1 MAIYVAIL
9 GFTTQWR
16 FMQETVVLTCDLP
29 FFSWRCSM
37 SFMAH
42 PANSGHKQAG
52 KKSRTRR
59 SAAGR
64 RSEGKKPLIYIVD
77 DEALLLDL
85 AEASLAPGGYRI
97 KKFADPADALKS
109 FAREKP
115 RPDMLVTD
123 YAMGK
128 MNGLELLEKCR
139 TFNPQLKCVLL
150 SGTVG
155 AEVVLNAPSKV
166 DQFVGKPYQ
175 PQNLFDLVQR
185 VLPANS
191 SGGTAG
197 E

>member
-1 MAIYVAIL
+1 
-9 GFTTQWR
+9 
-16 FMQETVVLTCDLP
+16 MQETGVLTCDLP

-37 SFMAH
+37 AFMGN
-42 PANSGHKQAG
+42 PANSGPKQAG
-52 KKSRTRR
+52 NKSRSRR
-59 SAAGR
+59 IGAGR
-64 RSEGKKPLIYIVD
+64 RAEAKRPLIYIVD

-97 KKFADPADALKS
+97 KKFADPANALKS

-115 RPDMLVTD
+115 KPDILVTD

-155 AEVVLNAPSKV
+155 AEVVLNAPAKV

-185 VLPANS
+185 VLPANC
-191 SGGTAG
+191 SGGIA
-197 E
+197 EE